1 MLPKHTPLAARK
13 ELSRKLHAA
22 KAAKRLALGVDA
34 ETLRWRATHPISPM
48 NDTPRTEAARLDAAE
63 FSDWGTGPTCYCD
76 IEDMRQLER
85 ENNALRARVESAS
98 AIITELLA
106 RTAKTESPECDEAV
120 AAAMA
125 WRHDNK

>member
-22 KAAKRLALGVDA
+22 KAKKRLALGVDA
-34 ETLRWRATHPISPM
+34 ETLRWRAMHPISPM
-48 NDTPRTEAARLDAAE
+48 NDTPRTSKAAGTPTKNFELVAE
-63 FSDWGTGPTCYCD
+63 SLFGCS
-76 IEDMRQLER
+76 QALEL

-125 WRHDNK
+125 WLHDNTP